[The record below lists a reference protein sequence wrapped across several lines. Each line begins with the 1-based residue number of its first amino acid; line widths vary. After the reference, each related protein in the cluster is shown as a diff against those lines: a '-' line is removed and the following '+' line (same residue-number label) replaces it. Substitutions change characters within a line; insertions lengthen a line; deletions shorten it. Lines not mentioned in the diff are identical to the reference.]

1 MTDVVLRDARPTDAG
16 RAGAILSAF
25 IDETEWMPR
34 LHTRAEEVAFVG
46 DMIDRGWVTVALRDT
61 ELAGFL
67 ARNMCDIHALYISG
81 EARRTGCGSAL
92 IDRAKNEET
101 ELSLW
106 TFEANAAAQAF
117 YRAHGFVVAERTDGA
132 GNDEKLP
139 DIRLIWK
146 REGT

>member
-1 MTDVVLRDARPTDAG
+1 MTNVSLRDATPTDAG
-16 RAGAILSAF
+16 RAGAILSEF
-25 IDETEWMPR
+25 IDETAWMPR

-46 DMIDRGWVTVALRDT
+46 DMIDWGWVTVAVCDA

-67 ARNMCDIHALYISG
+67 ARNASDIHALYVSG
-81 EARRTGCGSAL
+81 QCRHTGCGSAL
-92 IDRAKNEET
+92 IDHAKREET

-106 TFEANAAAQAF
+106 TFQANAAAQAF

-139 DIRLIWK
+139 DIRLVWK
-146 REGT
+146 KEDA